1 MKLLTKKLVLLVAVM
16 LFSVAGFAAT
26 SAVNATQVQPTLHVQ
41 VNVQT
46 ALSLTLS
53 TGVAATSCTIT
64 SPGVSGEDYNINLGN
79 VNALGI
85 ANGSNC
91 APVLGQNASGAVWAT
106 EYQITPSF
114 SGFANSTA
122 NIVLNTTTA
131 FSNAKLTMVEGATNT
146 FAALQ
151 PATVPA
157 TGTTHSFTTTNNG
170 TPLSRYIGVNVAPG
184 NGAGTAGADNAVVTF
199 TMTVP

>member
-1 MKLLTKKLVLLVAVM
+1 MKVSIKTLVLLVAVV
-16 LFSVAGFAAT
+16 LFSAAGFAAT

-53 TGVAATSCTIT
+53 TGLAGTSCTI
-64 SPGVSGEDYNINLGN
+64 SPGATQDYDINFGN

-85 ANGSNC
+85 PNGANC
-91 APVLGQNASGAVWAT
+91 TAPLGANATGAVWST
-106 EYQITPSF
+106 EYRLTPTF

-131 FSNAKLTMVEGATNT
+131 FANSNLTLVESGTNT

-184 NGAGTAGADNAVVTF
+184 NGAGTAGSDNAVVTF